1 MKMKIETLERRLR
14 LLENPDVIAL
24 LKIVNSEFIENR
36 DIKEIKD
43 MLEHTL
49 KVDISAEKEKI
60 HKNQYKLW

>member
-1 MKMKIETLERRLR
+1 MKIETLERRLR

-49 KVDISAEKEKI
+49 KVDISTEKEKI